1 MLSFVSGYF
10 NSWTK
15 VLFAQPRPFNLDP
28 SVGLASEASFGLPS
42 GHAQGTFVLAGY
54 IGKKAKKLLPR
65 ILLLLFVMLIAF
77 SRIYLGVHFPTDIL
91 GGWMLGA
98 IILAA
103 WLLGERAFGPTIARW
118 DIRLKIVL
126 VALVSFLMNTLFMEG
141 IQLSA
146 LLFGVG
152 TGYAAL
158 TEKFEFSAKEGNA
171 AQKILRCLMGF
182 GGLLLLY
189 FGLRFLL
196 PKEGAPLYFLFRFVR
211 YGLVGFWVAFIAPY
225 LFMVTKLSPLRART
239 RNPQHP

>member
-1 MLSFVSGYF
+1 MGMQELLSWGLEMIKSVQTIVSPALTAVMKAVTFLGTEQAYLVLLPLLYWVVDASFAFRLSMLSFVSGYF

-118 DIRLKIVL
+118 EI
-126 VALVSFLMNTLFMEG
+126 G
-141 IQLSA
+141 
-146 LLFGVG
+146 
-152 TGYAAL
+152 
-158 TEKFEFSAKEGNA
+158 
-171 AQKILRCLMGF
+171 
-182 GGLLLLY
+182 
-189 FGLRFLL
+189 
-196 PKEGAPLYFLFRFVR
+196 
-211 YGLVGFWVAFIAPY
+211 
-225 LFMVTKLSPLRART
+225 RASGRE
-239 RNPQHP
+239 RV